1 MFWNFRKRKR
11 ANIVSRK
18 NSNIISID
26 KQLQNLKQK
35 DPGEIV
41 GRHLLLID
49 QINAV
54 INDCLNEDNGL
65 HYLVGSRFLRKNYEI
80 FCRSDKES
88 VHLVTG
94 VGTGIFK
101 SLDEELILQH
111 EVKEL
116 LEAKVFDSEVNDK
129 FQELHFEGYRLWGCF
144 HVHPGCGIAAT
155 GPSGIDIA
163 LIDKFETGKYK
174 AVNAIF
180 SRDGFIRFLAPFPFK
195 IHIYGK
201 GVRKINEELYC
212 LVKVSE
218 IPE

>member
-1 MFWNFRKRKR
+1 MFWNFRKRKK
-11 ANIVSRK
+11 AKVVLRK
-18 NSNIISID
+18 NSNTISID

-35 DPGEIV
+35 NAEEIV
-41 GRHLLLID
+41 SQHLLLIG

-54 INDCLNEDNGL
+54 INDHLNEAKEV

-80 FCRSDKES
+80 FCRSEKES
-88 VHLVTG
+88 VHLITG
-94 VGTGIFK
+94 PGQGVFK
-101 SLDEELILQH
+101 TLSDELILLH

-116 LEAKVFDSEVNDK
+116 IEAKVFDTEVNK
-129 FQELHFEGYRLWGCF
+129 SLQELHFEGYKLWGCF

-155 GPSGIDIA
+155 GPSSIDME
-163 LIDKFETGKYK
+163 LIDKFDAGNYK